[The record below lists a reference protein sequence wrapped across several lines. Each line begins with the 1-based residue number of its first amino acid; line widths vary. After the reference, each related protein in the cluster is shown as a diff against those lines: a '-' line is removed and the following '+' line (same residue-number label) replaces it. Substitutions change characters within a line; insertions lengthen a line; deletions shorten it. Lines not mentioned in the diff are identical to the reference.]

1 MNQVKTT
8 THLLYGTGKF
18 CAKMQIVSQDSVCIV
33 SDFYQVTEEMHFKSA
48 ILLYKLSDI
57 NDKGR
62 KSFTVVLSGS
72 KMS

>member
-1 MNQVKTT
+1 
-8 THLLYGTGKF
+8 
-18 CAKMQIVSQDSVCIV
+18 MQIVSQDSVCIV

-72 KMS
+72 KMSWSPNNIDPQFNKANKIQTKG